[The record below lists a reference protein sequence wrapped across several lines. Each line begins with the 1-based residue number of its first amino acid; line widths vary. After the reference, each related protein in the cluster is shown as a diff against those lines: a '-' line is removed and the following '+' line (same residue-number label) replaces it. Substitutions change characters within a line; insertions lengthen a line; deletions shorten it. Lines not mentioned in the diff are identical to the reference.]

1 MDATWIIT
9 TFVLIDTAM
18 MNLDHQTD
26 VRAGVPDSEVVTVA
40 LVAAKYFANNHRIVL
55 TIMRKLHYLSGSIS
69 HSRLNRRLHTLLD
82 WMENLPELLSDMCS
96 TSTIYIVDSMPIPV
110 CRRARAKRCTKV
122 RGAQYDGTCHAKN
135 ERYFGWKLHLICDC
149 TGIPARYV
157 LRPSRP
163 HDTTAVD
170 ALAYMLPFGSVL
182 LGDRGYVSEPLRHHL
197 DARYGVTMIAIHR
210 ANMTPNTPA
219 EQRLLRMHRKRIETF
234 NSQLEKMG
242 VARLH
247 TRLSAGVSLNIVA
260 SLCALSVS
268 NHC

>member
-18 MNLDHQTD
+18 ANLDHHTN
-26 VRAGVPDSEVVTVA
+26 VRAGVQNSEVVTVA
-40 LVAAKYFANNHRIVL
+40 LVAAKYFANNHRIAL
-55 TIMRKLHYLSGSIS
+55 TVMRQLHYLLGSIS
-69 HSRLNRRLHTLLD
+69 HSRLNRRLHTLLE
-82 WMENLPELLSDMCS
+82 WMDNLPELLSDMCS

-110 CRRARAKRCTKV
+110 CRRARAKRCTKIC
-122 RGAQYDGTCHAKN
+122 GAQYDGTCHAKN
-135 ERYFGWKLHLICDC
+135 ERYFGWKLHLICDSA
-149 TGIPARYV
+149 GIPARFV

-170 ALAYMLPFGSVL
+170 DLACTLPFGSVL

-234 NSQLEKMG
+234 KSQLEKMG

>member
-18 MNLDHQTD
+18 ANLDHHTN
-26 VRAGVPDSEVVTVA
+26 VRAGVQNSEVVTVA
-40 LVAAKYFANNHRIVL
+40 LVAAKYFANNHRIAL
-55 TIMRKLHYLSGSIS
+55 TVMRQLHYLSGSIS

-110 CRRARAKRCTKV
+110 CRRARAKRCTKIC
-122 RGAQYDGTCHAKN
+122 GAQYDGTCHAKN
-135 ERYFGWKLHLICDC
+135 ERYFGWKLHLICDSA
-149 TGIPARYV
+149 GIPARFV

-170 ALAYMLPFGSVL
+170 DLACTLPFGSVL

>member
-1 MDATWIIT
+1 
-9 TFVLIDTAM
+9 
-18 MNLDHQTD
+18 
-26 VRAGVPDSEVVTVA
+26 
-40 LVAAKYFANNHRIVL
+40 
-55 TIMRKLHYLSGSIS
+55 
-69 HSRLNRRLHTLLD
+69 TLLE
-82 WMENLPELLSDMCS
+82 WMDNLPELLSDMCS

-170 ALAYMLPFGSVL
+170 ALACMLPFGSVL

-197 DARYGVTMIAIHR
+197 DDRYGGTMIAIHR
-210 ANMTPNTPA
+210 ANMMPNTPA
-219 EQRLLRMHRKRIETF
+219 EQRLRRMHRKRI
-234 NSQLEKMG
+234 
-242 VARLH
+242 
-247 TRLSAGVSLNIVA
+247 
-260 SLCALSVS
+260 
-268 NHC
+268 